1 MGEKWKI
8 KKLFTIKYFFLKIQ
22 KTCECEPE
30 SQIELSK
37 KINRKNTMKFDI
49 ILPFWKAFLIFR
61 FELLVLCSCAF
72 PQNETTIA
80 RVNSTQLYYIQKAFC
95 THLVP
100 GTTSRFHEFWKI
112 EIREIK
118 IIFTK
123 NFFPWNWFHEF
134 FTLEIILGE
143 SPSRRKIRLLF
154 VHL

>member
-1 MGEKWKI
+1 M
-8 KKLFTIKYFFLKIQ
+8 FLKIQ
-22 KTCECEPE
+22 KTCGCKPE
-30 SQIELSK
+30 RQQILSK

-100 GTTSRFHEFWKI
+100 GTTSPFSRPF
-112 EIREIK
+112 
-118 IIFTK
+118 
-123 NFFPWNWFHEF
+123 
-134 FTLEIILGE
+134 EIILGE
-143 SPSRRKIRLLF
+143 SSSRLKFIWLLF
-154 VHL
+154 CASLAKNLGNWRCLTFFYLLKKEWWLYVYFVNLAEQDI